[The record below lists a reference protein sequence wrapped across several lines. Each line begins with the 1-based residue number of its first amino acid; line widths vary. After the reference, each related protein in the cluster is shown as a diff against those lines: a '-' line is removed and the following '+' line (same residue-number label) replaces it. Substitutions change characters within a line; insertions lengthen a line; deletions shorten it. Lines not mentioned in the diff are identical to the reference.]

1 MVYVQDKTGAED
13 KVISVARHV
22 PATAPINKVMRF
34 LKRFLVET
42 ERFSTGYKGVEA
54 QHVTSFDW
62 HGPTEAGHG
71 IERAARSFARS
82 VNPCKGQRDI

>member
-1 MVYVQDKTGAED
+1 MQDEAVTED

-22 PATAPINKVMRF
+22 STYSPINKVMRSLKSF
-34 LKRFLVET
+34 LAET
-42 ERFSTGYKGVEA
+42 EHFSTGYKEVEVE
-54 QHVTSFDW
+54 HVTSFDW

-82 VNPCKGQRDI
+82 VDPRKRQRDR